1 MRTLPGKSSR
11 GGHTS
16 RFTYTDDG
24 EHEAV
29 LDKSSGGG
37 LFSMIFLLG
46 FFVVW
51 YHSIFSKAFFSPK
64 GVLPAAVDMLRAKP
78 GIWILVLSPLFIIVP
93 AVSAVQQ
100 TIKGRRFRFD
110 RGAREI
116 FEGGERF
123 SSFDDLASVEVRPAA
138 AANGVPTNRLLVVL
152 KDGTYKTL
160 IEDLDFDGLCTVAGQ
175 LSELTGAAFKKP

>member
-1 MRTLPGKSSR
+1 M
-11 GGHTS
+11 S
-16 RFTYTDDG
+16 RFSYIDDG

-51 YHSIFSKAFFSPK
+51 YHSIFSKAFSSPK
-64 GVLPAAVDMLRAKP
+64 GVLLAAVDMLREKP
-78 GIWILVLSPLFIIVP
+78 MLWLFALSPLFAIVP
-93 AVSAVQQ
+93 TVSNLQK
-100 TIKGRRFRFD
+100 TLKGRSFRFD
-110 RGAREI
+110 RGTREI
-116 FEGGERF
+116 FEGKERF
-123 SSFDDLASVEVRPAA
+123 SSFGDLGSVEVRPAA
-138 AANGVPTNRLLVVL
+138 SANGTPTNRLLVVL

-175 LSELTGAAFKKP
+175 ISELTGAAFKKP